1 MLSSSEIKDL
11 RESVA
16 LLSNTSE
23 PDVYDTVERWYKF
36 DDACEKFLRG
46 TDVHSEVMLRRTFG
60 RDSSEWEIKHEDQ
73 KIGRRWKED
82 DVNLSSDLYGRVR
95 GDVQAALR
103 EIGFRFVKD
112 RITRVFEYS
121 VGMYSASV
129 LIFVPWK
136 YHNFLREEWGLSSKP
151 IYTIRSSP
159 SSSKRSLRTAWNF
172 LSLLGQDKSLPTKTT
187 MKRQKRAEVWN
198 VDIIHPYVKQK
209 NGSDQI
215 LGQGSNEDPKLAH
228 EEAASKARLA
238 LLGSEVLKKME
249 ENSRGVEEKYL
260 VKIETVVS
268 EPEIKNACARLHKL
282 RRCVGLYE

>member
-1 MLSSSEIKDL
+1 
-11 RESVA
+11 
-16 LLSNTSE
+16 
-23 PDVYDTVERWYKF
+23 
-36 DDACEKFLRG
+36 
-46 TDVHSEVMLRRTFG
+46 
-60 RDSSEWEIKHEDQ
+60 
-73 KIGRRWKED
+73 
-82 DVNLSSDLYGRVR
+82 
-95 GDVQAALR
+95 
-103 EIGFRFVKD
+103 
-112 RITRVFEYS
+112 
-121 VGMYSASV
+121 
-129 LIFVPWK
+129 
-136 YHNFLREEWGLSSKP
+136 
-151 IYTIRSSP
+151 
-159 SSSKRSLRTAWNF
+159 
-172 LSLLGQDKSLPTKTT
+172 